1 MYEVVEIGLVVVER
15 GRLRVGKGEGRR
27 GRCANPVLKGER
39 EGWTHSG
46 IDSLIP
52 YSNRT
57 RAVESR
63 SESTR

>member
-46 IDSLIP
+46 MDSLIP

-57 RAVESR
+57 
-63 SESTR
+63 